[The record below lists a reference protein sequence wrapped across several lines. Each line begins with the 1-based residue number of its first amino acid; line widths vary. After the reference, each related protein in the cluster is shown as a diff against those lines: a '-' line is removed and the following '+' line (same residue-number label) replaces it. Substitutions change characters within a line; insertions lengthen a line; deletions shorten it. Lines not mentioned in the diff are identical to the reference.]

1 MIKLEPFSSED
12 FQRLISW
19 VTDAKILVQFAGTKF
34 KYPLSID
41 QLETHL
47 NENKRYV
54 FKGVLIP
61 ENNVIGHAEI
71 QVDEP
76 GIGLISRVI
85 IGDPNYRGKGLG
97 KELLSAVCKK
107 GFDELNLQQLDLN
120 VYDWNHQAIQC
131 YKQVGFEIIPFKKRI
146 TIFNGEEW
154 NVLRMRI
161 SKKLY

>member
-85 IGDPNYRGKGLG
+85 IGDPKYRGRGL
-97 KELLSAVCKK
+97 
-107 GFDELNLQQLDLN
+107 
-120 VYDWNHQAIQC
+120 
-131 YKQVGFEIIPFKKRI
+131 
-146 TIFNGEEW
+146 
-154 NVLRMRI
+154 
-161 SKKLY
+161 